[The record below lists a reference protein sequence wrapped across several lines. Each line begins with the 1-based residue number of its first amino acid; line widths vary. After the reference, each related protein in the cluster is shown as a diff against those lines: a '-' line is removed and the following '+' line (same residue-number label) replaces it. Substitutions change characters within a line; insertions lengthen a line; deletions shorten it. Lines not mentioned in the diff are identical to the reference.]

1 MKKERFIEIVEKY
14 GISDEDSRD
23 LLTLRES
30 EDVDSEWR
38 KRYEELHRK
47 YIDTFFGGQEK
58 REEIFEER
66 KENDSA
72 DITIEE
78 LRERLKEEE

>member
-47 YIDTFFGGQEK
+47 YIDTFFGGQE
-58 REEIFEER
+58 IFEER
-66 KENDSA
+66 KEDDSA